1 MNKTKDSWKRVLIT
15 PDISIMS
22 AIKRLSDEGMR
33 ILLVVDPEQHLIGVV
48 TDGDIRRYI
57 LKQGN
62 LELSVDQVMKKDP
75 ITASTLED
83 PEQLLI
89 KMRNLKILH
98 LPIVDDEK
106 KVTGLE
112 TVESLSAT
120 NIRENWVIFMAGGM
134 GKRLHPLTLDCPKP
148 LLKVAGKP
156 ILEILLENFIK
167 SGFKNFYFSVN
178 YKAKMIQDYFGSG
191 EKWGVTIRYIE
202 EAEALGTA
210 GALSLLP
217 DMPEEPFFVVNA
229 DILTNMRFDYI
240 LDFHQNNPNKA
251 SATVCVRQYETMIPY
266 GVVHINEQH
275 QGLLEIEEK
284 PTQISFVSAGIYVIN
299 PEVLDSLTFNS
310 YCDMPALLLQLT
322 KQDSYVATFP
332 IREYWLDVGHHENLT
347 QASDEYFEVFS

>member
-178 YKAKMIQDYFGSG
+178 Y
-191 EKWGVTIRYIE
+191 
-202 EAEALGTA
+202 
-210 GALSLLP
+210 
-217 DMPEEPFFVVNA
+217 
-229 DILTNMRFDYI
+229 
-240 LDFHQNNPNKA
+240 H
-251 SATVCVRQYETMIPY
+251 
-266 GVVHINEQH
+266 
-275 QGLLEIEEK
+275 
-284 PTQISFVSAGIYVIN
+284 
-299 PEVLDSLTFNS
+299 
-310 YCDMPALLLQLT
+310 
-322 KQDSYVATFP
+322 
-332 IREYWLDVGHHENLT
+332 
-347 QASDEYFEVFS
+347 